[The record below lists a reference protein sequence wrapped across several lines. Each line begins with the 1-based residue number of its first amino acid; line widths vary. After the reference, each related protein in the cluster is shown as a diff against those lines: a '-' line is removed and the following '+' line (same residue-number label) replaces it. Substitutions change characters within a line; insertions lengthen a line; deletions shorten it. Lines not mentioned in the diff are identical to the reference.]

1 MSSPEPK
8 PEAQL
13 DDHPGAPRGIF
24 ECVRKAGARPSRLA
38 LTSALRGKTVP
49 DMIASFSSLR
59 DLGHSAIKGQTA
71 KAPDL
76 AVPAPILPRAD
87 KVME

>member
-1 MSSPEPK
+1 
-8 PEAQL
+8 
-13 DDHPGAPRGIF
+13 
-24 ECVRKAGARPSRLA
+24 
-38 LTSALRGKTVP
+38 
-49 DMIASFSSLR
+49 MITRFSSLR
-59 DLGHSAIKGQTA
+59 DLGHAAIKDQTA